1 MRWGYGLF
9 LSTKICKTITKMAVI
24 DRMKFKIILTV
35 EQLDSLDDLLDLYL
49 EGENN
54 ERGINYKALGEVRDN
69 ISKVMEVVNQRLG
82 FSSTREDDE
91 PKYLI

>member
-1 MRWGYGLF
+1 
-9 LSTKICKTITKMAVI
+9 MAVI
-24 DRMKFKIILTV
+24 DRLKFKIILTV

-82 FSSTREDDE
+82 FSLTREDDE

>member
-1 MRWGYGLF
+1 
-9 LSTKICKTITKMAVI
+9 MAVI

-49 EGENN
+49 EGGNT
-54 ERGINYKALGEVRDN
+54 ERGINYEALVEVRDN
-69 ISKVMEVVNQRLG
+69 ISQLMEVVNQRLG
-82 FSSTREDDE
+82 FPSTREDDK

>member
-1 MRWGYGLF
+1 
-9 LSTKICKTITKMAVI
+9 MAVI

-49 EGENN
+49 EGGNT
-54 ERGINYKALGEVRDN
+54 ERGINYEALVEVRDN
-69 ISKVMEVVNQRLG
+69 ISQLMEVVNQRLG
-82 FSSTREDDE
+82 FPSTREDDE

>member
-1 MRWGYGLF
+1 
-9 LSTKICKTITKMAVI
+9 MAVI

-49 EGENN
+49 EGGNT
-54 ERGINYKALGEVRDN
+54 ERGINYEALGEVRDN

-82 FSSTREDDE
+82 FPSTREDDE

>member
-9 LSTKICKTITKMAVI
+9 LSTKIYKTITKMAVI

-49 EGENN
+49 EGGNT
-54 ERGINYKALGEVRDN
+54 ERGINYEALVEVREN
-69 ISKVMEVVNQRLG
+69 ISQLMEVVNQRLG
-82 FSSTREDDE
+82 FPSTREDDK

>member
-9 LSTKICKTITKMAVI
+9 LSTKIYKTITKMAVI

-49 EGENN
+49 EGGNT
-54 ERGINYKALGEVRDN
+54 ERGINYEALVEVRDN
-69 ISKVMEVVNQRLG
+69 ISQLMEVVNQRLG
-82 FSSTREDDE
+82 FPSTREDDK

>member
-49 EGENN
+49 EGGNT
-54 ERGINYKALGEVRDN
+54 ERGINYEALVEVREN
-69 ISKVMEVVNQRLG
+69 ISQLMEVVNQRLG
-82 FSSTREDDE
+82 FPSRGDDE
-91 PKYLI
+91 PKYLM